1 MTMSKSTR
9 TPKEIDAAPQEEVI
23 LDEDGE
29 LSSQELIFC
38 EQLSLGMSKRQ
49 AAKLAK
55 YRQPTQAAGRLLKR
69 PRVRKYLQNL
79 YNEAKAKTGLTR
91 DHVVTGL
98 QEAIADA
105 KMQSDCASQI
115 AGWREIGKILGI
127 YAPVEKK
134 VTFGGHLSDTVQ
146 LIASMDEKKLLEM
159 VGDEALE
166 GEFTI
171 VENEDTDSAKS

>member
-1 MTMSKSTR
+1 MSKSTR

-115 AGWREIGKILGI
+115 AGWRLKHQT
-127 YAPVEKK
+127 YALPLEQKLFDLWVR
-134 VTFGGHLSDTVQ
+134 TSGQSQ
-146 LIASMDEKKLLEM
+146 AS
-159 VGDEALE
+159 E
-166 GEFTI
+166 G
-171 VENEDTDSAKS
+171 AY